1 MIHQLDFLDQVSP
14 PRFPSTRY
22 QGSKARFIDWIWPN
36 LASIPFVTCLDA
48 FGGTGCFAYQ
58 AKQAGKTVTYND
70 ILPFNAMIGR
80 ALIENPGER
89 LTDTEVE
96 ALLSPE
102 TGDAGPHFIFETF
115 HNIYYTDEENRWL
128 DAISARIR
136 AMSNPYKQA
145 MAYFA
150 LFQACLVKR
159 PYNLFH
165 RKNLYLRQQQVQ
177 RSFGNKTTWDA
188 PFERHFRK
196 FVGEINQASFAGTA
210 PCTACCADALAVPGD
225 YDLVYIDTPYLNAA
239 GKGVDYADF
248 YHFLNGL
255 LAYDRWGS
263 LIDYA
268 SPHRRL
274 RTEPAGWTDAK
285 HIAENFSRLFHRYAT
300 STLAIS
306 YRSNGVPS
314 IDELV
319 QLLQPTHRLV
329 KLCESDMMRYAL
341 SRNPTQEVLLI
352 AHPLHNAPT
361 NW

>member
-1 MIHQLDFLDQVSP
+1 MIHQLDFLDRIAT

-22 QGSKARFIDWIWPN
+22 QGSKARFIHWIWPHIAA
-36 LASIPFVTCLDA
+36 LPFTTCLDA
-48 FGGTGCFAYQ
+48 FGGTGCFAYH
-58 AKQAGKTVTYND
+58 AKQAGKAVTYND

-80 ALIENPGER
+80 ALIENPGEH
-89 LTDTEVE
+89 LTEAEVE
-96 ALLSPE
+96 QLLANPE
-102 TGDAGPHFIFETF
+102 DDSSPHFIFDTF
-115 HNIYYTDEENRWL
+115 HDIYYTDEENRWL
-128 DAISARIR
+128 DRVSARIR
-136 AMSNPYKQA
+136 AMYNPYKQA

-165 RKNLYLRQQQVQ
+165 RKNLYIRQQQVQ

-196 FVGEINQASFAGTA
+196 FVGEINQASFTGVA
-210 PCTACCADALAVPGD
+210 PCRACCSDALVVPGE

-239 GKGVDYADF
+239 GKGVDYAEF

-255 LAYDRWGS
+255 LDYDHWGS
-263 LIDYA
+263 RIDYR

-274 RTEPAGWTDAK
+274 NTAPSSWTDARK
-285 HIAENFSRLFHRYAT
+285 IVESFLQLFQRYAT
-300 STLAIS
+300 AMLAIS

-319 QLLQPTHRLV
+319 QLLRPTHRLEGIY
-329 KLCESDMMRYAL
+329 ESTSTCYVL
-341 SRNPTQEVLLI
+341 SRCQTQEVLI
-352 AHPLHNAPT
+352 VARPLRGHIRER
-361 NW
+361 